1 MPTGVG
7 DVRVRVR
14 VRGNVLTGDWAHVPR
29 RAVCPYHALHDSH
42 AIRFRDAGSLYL
54 SIYLNYPRLESL
66 GLLAL
71 LGLEI
76 LVVQALA
83 IPEAAVL

>member
-14 VRGNVLTGDWAHVPR
+14 VTFSRVIGHMCP
-29 RAVCPYHALHDSH
+29 AVRYVHITRYMTRTLYASAMLGPY
-42 AIRFRDAGSLYL
+42 IYL
-54 SIYLNYPRLESL
+54 SIYLYYPRLELL

-71 LGLEI
+71 LGLEV
-76 LVVQALA
+76 LVVETLA